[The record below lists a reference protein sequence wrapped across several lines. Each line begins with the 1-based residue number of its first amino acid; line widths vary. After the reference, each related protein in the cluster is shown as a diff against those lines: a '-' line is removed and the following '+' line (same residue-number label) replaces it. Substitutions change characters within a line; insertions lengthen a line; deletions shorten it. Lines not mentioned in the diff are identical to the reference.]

1 MLLCSRS
8 CAVRIRSAPA
18 HQVRPTWTDEDL
30 TVAAECFL
38 IATRD
43 KRMLAHLGLPYPGG
57 M

>member
-1 MLLCSRS
+1 
-8 CAVRIRSAPA
+8 VRIRSAPA